1 MKFYDCATAPSP
13 RRVRVFLA
21 EKGIEVPTIQ
31 VDLGNREQF
40 SDAYQELN
48 PNGVVPLL
56 ILDDG
61 RQIGESV
68 AICRYF
74 EKKHPEPPL
83 MGIDAED
90 EAEVEMW
97 QRRAEFEGFLA
108 VAEAFRNTAPGLAGR
123 ALPGVKDEVAQ
134 IPELGERGKQTTL
147 RLFAKLDKQLTDN
160 EFIAGPR
167 YTIADIT
174 TLCTVDFCKWIKL
187 DIAPELSNL
196 QRWYDAVSAR
206 ASASA

>member
-21 EKGIEVPTIQ
+21 EKGIDVPTIQ

-74 EKKHPEPPL
+74 EKKYPAPPL
-83 MGIDAED
+83 MGTDAED

-147 RLFAKLDKQLTDN
+147 RLFAKLDTQLADN

-196 QRWYDAVSAR
+196 QRWYEAVSAR